1 VAAAPTKQAAL
12 GTPSLDQEEPEE
24 GDLDEEVVE
33 ATGKGEDAQA
43 EGYPF
48 LEELEEEPLV
58 SEELPAANP
67 DEVLRSGSAEA
78 DRLKRQA
85 QAIQAEIKHDVS
97 FDIPIVLNE
106 RVAYFMDYFQTVAR
120 ERFGTWLARS
130 TKYIPRMQEILRQQG
145 LPEDLVYLALIES
158 GFNPRAVSR
167 SAAVGPWQFISAT
180 GSRYGLKQDRWVDE
194 RRDPEKATFAAAAYL
209 TDLYREFG
217 SWYLAAAAYNCGEGR
232 IRRAIRD
239 HNTVDYWEICDQQAI
254 ARETRDYVPQ
264 MIAAILIAKE
274 PGRYGFADICYET
287 PPEWET
293 ATLERPTDLRLV
305 AELCGSELQ
314 QVKDLNPEL
323 RLNWTPPVGGASYQL
338 RVPRGSREQFLAR
351 LAEHREQLASSL
363 IEHRVRRGETLNR
376 IARRYGCSVYELAAA
391 NDLSPKSRVRRGQR
405 LAVPISLAELEA
417 RAFEAAGRPEKF
429 CAPKTHTVRRGDNLH
444 RIAKRYGISLAEL
457 KSLNP
462 RLKKKS
468 GLHPGQQIIV
478 AKGRGSSRA
487 ESPAKGGLKK
497 KTHTVEPGETL
508 SQIARR
514 YDTTLGAL
522 RDLNPDLDETIQP
535 GQKILVKGRGALLAD
550 GPTKGGLKKKTH
562 TVEPG
567 ETLSQIAR
575 RCDTTLSALRDLNPD
590 LGEVIQPGQE
600 IVVKT
605 GRLVADSGSH
615 RVRSYKVKPGDTLW
629 KIARRYNV
637 EVSDLRDWNGL
648 GKNEA
653 IRPGDRLKLKTDG
666 ELGG

>member
-1 VAAAPTKQAAL
+1 MTYRVTFWLGCLLFVLCCASPTGLSSSAAWAGEHPTLSVAAAPTRQAAL
-12 GTPSLDQEEPEE
+12 GTPNLDQEESE
-24 GDLDEEVVE
+24 E
-33 ATGKGEDAQA
+33 ATGEDAQA

-48 LEELEEEPLV
+48 PEELEEEPLV

-78 DRLKRQA
+78 DRLRRQA

-106 RVAYFMDYFQTVAR
+106 RVAYFLDYFQTVAR
-120 ERFGTWLARS
+120 ERFGIWLSRS

-274 PGRYGFADICYET
+274 PSKYGFADVCYET

-293 ATLERPTDLRLV
+293 AALERPTDLRLV

-323 RLNWTPPVGGASYQL
+323 RLNWTPPVGGASYRL

-417 RAFEAAGRPEKF
+417 RAYEAAGRPEKF
-429 CAPKTHTVRRGDNLH
+429 CSPKTHTVRRGDSLH
-444 RIAKRYGISLAEL
+444 RIAKRYGISLAEI

-462 RLKKKS
+462 RLKKM
-468 GLHPGQQIIV
+468 GDIHPGQQIIV
-478 AKGRGSSRA
+478 A
-487 ESPAKGGLKK
+487 
-497 KTHTVEPGETL
+497 
-508 SQIARR
+508 
-514 YDTTLGAL
+514 
-522 RDLNPDLDETIQP
+522 
-535 GQKILVKGRGALLAD
+535 KGRGALLAD
-550 GPTKGGLKKKTH
+550 GPTKGSLKKKTH

-590 LGEVIQPGQE
+590 LDEVIQPGQE